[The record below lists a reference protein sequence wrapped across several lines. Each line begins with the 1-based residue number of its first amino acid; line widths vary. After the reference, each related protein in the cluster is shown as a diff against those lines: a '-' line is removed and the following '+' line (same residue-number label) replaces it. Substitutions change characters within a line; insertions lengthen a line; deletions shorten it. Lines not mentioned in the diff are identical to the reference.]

1 MRTSAMRAA
10 MAAILLT
17 AAGCGVSEADINHWK
32 RTVRGPGKIT
42 AVLLG
47 QKYPRALRVRA
58 ARALIEMKHPN
69 ANGLELLNQALTVMP
84 REDRE
89 AIIHDLLE
97 PLRQQMRGQGQQT
110 AAGPTEQMI
119 RAKDAAYVL
128 LRHSADADRREL
140 ASELVQWVMADLN
153 SRALAGSYTAEQVV
167 QAVGAQAGE
176 MIVQAINGNEDTV
189 RVMNNIAGLI
199 QTVGSDPVKDSAVRR
214 MVTVCDEI
222 SGPASNARL
231 RQAAERMLRQ
241 GAAAGTTIDA
251 ARIDRATDRLRDG
264 LLAIMHQALAA
275 LNRPAG
281 TAYFIRL
288 ASTNGPP
295 IERRKAALSAIQ
307 GHVARDDA
315 AQLLTIATS
324 TTIGSD
330 IELRGLAVDRI
341 GETQNSSIL
350 PQLWQIFDTTN
361 GGEAN
366 SEYVLRWKVGEAILK
381 LGGAPIIPTFVQHLA
396 ATRATA
402 RGQAAFEGYTFREI
416 NGYAVAIG
424 DFAPPP
430 RDVMRQQLTHANVHI
445 RAMALLFLGAKGD
458 ATDAARIEALQ
469 TETNPIAGPGWSAEQ
484 LTTLGPVARRAREAL
499 RRALNPG
506 PAAAT
511 APAARP
517 TP

>member
-10 MAAILLT
+10 IAAILLT

-58 ARALIEMKHPN
+58 AQALIEMKHPN
-69 ANGLELLNQALTVMP
+69 ANGLELLNQALGVMA

-97 PLRQQMRGQGQQT
+97 PLKQQMRGQGQQS
-110 AAGPTEQMI
+110 APAPTETMI
-119 RAKDAAYVL
+119 RAKDAGYVL
-128 LRHSADADRREL
+128 LRHAADADRREL

-153 SRALAGSYTAEQVV
+153 SRALAGSYTAEQLV
-167 QAVGAQAGE
+167 QAVGPQAGD
-176 MIVQAINGNEDTV
+176 MIVQGINGNEDTV
-189 RVMNNIAGLI
+189 RVMNNIATLI
-199 QTVGSDPVKDSAVRR
+199 QTVGSDPVKDNAVRR

-222 SGPASNARL
+222 GGPASQQRL
-231 RQAAERMLRQ
+231 RQAAERLLRQ
-241 GAAAGTTIDA
+241 GAPAGTAIDGP
-251 ARIDRATDRLRDG
+251 RIDRATERLRDG

-288 ASTNGPP
+288 AGTNGPP

-307 GHVARDDA
+307 GHVSREDA
-315 AQLLTIATS
+315 TPLLAIATS

-330 IELRGLAVDRI
+330 VELRGLAVDRI
-341 GETQNSSIL
+341 GETQNSTIL

-396 ATRATA
+396 ATRAVP
-402 RGQAAFEGYTFREI
+402 RGQPAFEGYTFREI

-430 RDVMRQQLTHANVHI
+430 REVMRQQISSTNVHI
-445 RAMALLFLGAKGD
+445 RAMALLFLGSKGD
-458 ATDAARIEALQ
+458 ASDAARIEALQ
-469 TETNPIAGPGWSAEQ
+469 ADTTAITGPGWSAEQ

-499 RRALNPG
+499 RRVLNPG

-511 APAARP
+511 APRVRP